1 MPATRPPA
9 HPAHH
14 LHWWADVHRSAGVNL
29 RLGLSLAFIAG
40 ATNAGGFLA
49 VGQYTSH
56 MTGLLSLVA
65 DALVLGQLALVA
77 ASLAAIAAFVGG
89 AMTTALMVNWGLRR
103 QLRSAY
109 ARPLALETA
118 LLLAFGLFGAVIHLH
133 AELFA
138 PLTVLLLC
146 YIMGL
151 QNAVITKISNA
162 EIRTT
167 HVTGLVTDIGIELG
181 KLVYFNRSPAPTRVV
196 ANRRK
201 LRIHLA
207 LVLSFLVG
215 GVLGALG
222 FKFWGYVTTVPLAAL
237 LGLLVSGPLLH
248 DLRAGRLAPPATG
261 SSAGGP
267 AA

>member
-1 MPATRPPA
+1 MPSPRPPS
-9 HPAHH
+9 HPP
-14 LHWWADVHRSAGVNL
+14 WWTDVHRSPAVNL
-29 RLGLSLAFIAG
+29 RLGICLSFIAG

-56 MTGLLSLVA
+56 MTGLLSAVA
-65 DALVLGQLALVA
+65 DHLVLGQFALVA

-89 AMTTALMVNWGLRR
+89 AMTTALMVNWGQRR
-103 QLRSAY
+103 QLRSAF
-109 ARPLALETA
+109 ARPLALETS
-118 LLLAFGLFGAVIHLH
+118 LLLVFGLFGAAINLH

-151 QNAVITKISNA
+151 QNAVITKVSNA

-181 KLVYFNRSPAPTRVV
+181 KLLYFNRSPAPTRVV

-201 LRIHLA
+201 LRIHLSLIA
-207 LVLSFLVG
+207 AFFAG

-222 FKFWGYVTTVPLAAL
+222 FKFWGYITTVPLAVL
-237 LGLLVSGPLLH
+237 LGLLVSGPLLY
-248 DLRAGRLAPPATG
+248 DLRHGRLAPPATPG
-261 SSAGGP
+261 
-267 AA
+267 

>member
-1 MPATRPPA
+1 MPGSTPPM
-9 HPAHH
+9 HPPHH
-14 LHWWADVHRSAGVNL
+14 LHWWTDIHRSAAVNI
-29 RLGLSLAFIAG
+29 RLGMTLCFIAG

-49 VGQYTSH
+49 VGHYTSH
-56 MTGLLSLVA
+56 MTGLLSSVA
-65 DALVLGQLALVA
+65 DHLVLGQFGLVM

-89 AMTTALMVNWGLRR
+89 AMTTAMMVNWGMRR
-103 QLRSAY
+103 QLRSAF
-109 ARPLALETA
+109 ARPLVLETG
-118 LLLAFGLFGAVIHLH
+118 LLLVFGLFGAAIHLH

-181 KLVYFNRSPAPTRVV
+181 KMTYVNRSPLPNRVQ

-201 LRIHLA
+201 LRIHLT
-207 LVLSFLVG
+207 LVGAFFTG

-222 FKFWGYVTTVPLAAL
+222 FKLWGYVTTVPLAVL

-248 DLRAGRLAPPATG
+248 DIRSGRLAPT
-261 SSAGGP
+261 AGQD
-267 AA
+267 

>member
-1 MPATRPPA
+1 MHPPY
-9 HPAHH
+9 H
-14 LHWWADVHRSAGVNL
+14 LHWWTDIHRSAAVNI
-29 RLGLSLAFIAG
+29 RLGMTLSFIAG

-49 VGQYTSH
+49 IGHYTSH
-56 MTGLLSLVA
+56 MTGLLSSVA
-65 DALVLGQLALVA
+65 DHLVLGQFGLVM

-89 AMTTALMVNWGLRR
+89 AMTTAMMVNWGMRR
-103 QLRSAY
+103 QLRSAF
-109 ARPLALETA
+109 ARPLVLETG
-118 LLLAFGLFGAVIHLH
+118 LLLVFGLFGAAINLH

-181 KLVYFNRSPAPTRVV
+181 KMVYINRSPLPTRVQ

-201 LRIHLA
+201 LRIHLL
-207 LVLSFLVG
+207 LVGAFFTG

-222 FKFWGYVTTVPLAAL
+222 FKLWGYVTTVPLALL

-248 DLRAGRLAPPATG
+248 DIRSGRLAPA
-261 SSAGGP
+261 AG
-267 AA
+267 AD

>member
-1 MPATRPPA
+1 MPSSRFPA
-9 HPAHH
+9 HPPSH
-14 LHWWADVHRSAGVNL
+14 LHWWSDVHRTPMVNL
-29 RLGLSLAFIAG
+29 RLGVALSFIGG

-56 MTGLLSLVA
+56 MTGLLSSVA
-65 DALVLGQLALVA
+65 DHLVLGQFALVTA
-77 ASLAAIAAFVGG
+77 ALAAIGAFIGG

-103 QLRSAY
+103 QLRSAF
-109 ARPLALETA
+109 ARPLALETS
-118 LLLAFGLFGAVIHLH
+118 LLLVFGLFGAAINLH

-151 QNAVITKISNA
+151 QNAVITKVSNA

-181 KLVYFNRSPAPTRVV
+181 KLVYFNRSHVPTKVM

-201 LRIHLA
+201 LKIHLA
-207 LVLSFLVG
+207 LVGAFFVG
-215 GVLGALG
+215 GLLGALG
-222 FKFWGYVTTVPLAAL
+222 FKFWGYVTTVPLAVL
-237 LGLLVSGPLLH
+237 LGLLVSGPIA
-248 DLRAGRLAPPATG
+248 DDIRMGKFAPTPPKPQA
-261 SSAGGP
+261 
-267 AA
+267 

>member
-1 MPATRPPA
+1 MPSVRPPA
-9 HPAHH
+9 PPPSRP
-14 LHWWADVHRSAGVNL
+14 HWWTDVHRSPAANL
-29 RLGLSLAFIAG
+29 RLGVSLSFIAG

-56 MTGLLSLVA
+56 MTGLLSAVA
-65 DALVLGQLALVA
+65 DHLVLGQLALVA
-77 ASLAAIAAFVGG
+77 ASLAAIGAFVGG

-103 QLRSAY
+103 QLRSAF
-109 ARPLALETA
+109 ARPLALETS
-118 LLLAFGLFGAVIHLH
+118 LLLVFGLFGAAINLH

-151 QNAVITKISNA
+151 QNAVITKVSNA

-181 KLVYFNRSPAPTRVV
+181 KLVYLNRSPLPSRVV

-207 LVLSFLVG
+207 LVAAFFVG

-222 FKFWGYVTTVPLAAL
+222 FKFWGYVTTLPLAAL
-237 LGLLVSGPLLH
+237 LGLLIAGPLLH
-248 DLRAGRLAPPATG
+248 DLRHGRIAPPAHPG
-261 SSAGGP
+261 
-267 AA
+267 

>member
-1 MPATRPPA
+1 MTSPRPPS
-9 HPAHH
+9 HP
-14 LHWWADVHRSAGVNL
+14 HWWTDVHRSPVANL
-29 RLGLSLAFIAG
+29 RLGICLSFIAG

-49 VGQYTSH
+49 IGHYTSH
-56 MTGLLSLVA
+56 MTGLLSAVA
-65 DALVLGQLALVA
+65 DHLVLGQFALVA

-89 AMTTALMVNWGLRR
+89 AMTTALMVNWGHRR

-109 ARPLALETA
+109 ARPLALETS
-118 LLLAFGLFGAVIHLH
+118 LLLVFGLFGAAINLH

-151 QNAVITKISNA
+151 QNAVITKVSNA

-167 HVTGLVTDIGIELG
+167 HVTGLITDIGIELG
-181 KLVYFNRSPAPTRVV
+181 KMVYFNRSPAPTKVV

-201 LRIHLA
+201 LHIHLSLITA
-207 LVLSFLVG
+207 FFAG

-222 FKFWGYVTTVPLAAL
+222 FKFWGYITTVPLAVL

-248 DLRAGRLAPPATG
+248 DLRSGCFAPPATPG
-261 SSAGGP
+261 
-267 AA
+267 